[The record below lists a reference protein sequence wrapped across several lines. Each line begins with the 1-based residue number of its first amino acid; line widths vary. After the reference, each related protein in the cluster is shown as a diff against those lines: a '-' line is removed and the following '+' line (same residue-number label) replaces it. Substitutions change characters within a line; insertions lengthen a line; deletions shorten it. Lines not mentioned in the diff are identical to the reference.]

1 MVTKS
6 SEATKSGSIVIE
18 TASVKTMTSETICAF
33 TAASMEYIF
42 KHISEN
48 IICISCKMILLISS
62 RTTFESLETISKSTA
77 LIAASCRLV
86 KCSVSELI
94 VHLLLF
100 RITQYRIS
108 FCYFFEFLFCIRISG
123 IGIRMILLRQLTIC
137 SLYFFIL
144 CAL

>member
-1 MVTKS
+1 MKYTTQMNAARQGIVTKEMEAVAAYEGIDVKDLMA
-6 SEATKSGSIVIE
+6 EATKSGSIVIE

-33 TAASMEYIF
+33 TAASMEDIF

-86 KCSVSELI
+86 KCGVSKLVI
-94 VHLLLF
+94 HLLLF
-100 RITQYRIS
+100 RITQY
-108 FCYFFEFLFCIRISG
+108 
-123 IGIRMILLRQLTIC
+123 
-137 SLYFFIL
+137 
-144 CAL
+144 